1 MISPTTALRKARAR
15 LRRQVNANIE
25 EIPTMKVH
33 GSTSSIYSNLFQSQ
47 SSTDS
52 DDSTPFT
59 LPGDD
64 GDEQATASSTTGSTS
79 ASSIA
84 NSISSAFWTNQT
96 TSTDMSSAASTS
108 TAVES
113 TDTTDD
119 TSSADLL
126 SEFAK
131 LANMTPAEKIR
142 DQYLKEHNLT
152 EEQFSQ
158 LSPDEQKAINDQIA
172 DEIKQQL
179 GAGKG
184 DGSDAENETASALS
198 IA

>member
-1 MISPTTALRKARAR
+1 
-15 LRRQVNANIE
+15 
-25 EIPTMKVH
+25 MKVH
-33 GSTSSIYSNLFQSQ
+33 GSTSSIYSSLFQSK

-64 GDEQATASSTTGSTS
+64 SEDQATASSTTTGSTGTGS
-79 ASSIA
+79 VA
-84 NSISSAFWTNQT
+84 NSISSAFWSNQT
-96 TSTDMSSAASTS
+96 TSTDTSSADSTS
-108 TAVES
+108 SAVAS

-119 TSSADLL
+119 TSAADLL

-142 DQYLKEHNLT
+142 DQYLKAHNLT
-152 EEQFSQ
+152 EEQFAQ

-179 GAGKG
+179 GAGKK
-184 DGSDAENETASALS
+184 DGSNGESETASALS

>member
-1 MISPTTALRKARAR
+1 
-15 LRRQVNANIE
+15 
-25 EIPTMKVH
+25 MKVH

-64 GDEQATASSTTGSTS
+64 GDEQTTASSTTTGSTS

-96 TSTDMSSAASTS
+96 TSTDTSSTASTS

-142 DQYLKEHNLT
+142 DQYLKAHNLT

-179 GAGKG
+179 GADKKG
-184 DGSDAENETASALS
+184 GADGENDTASALS